1 MSRLTKRRRPPPWEW
16 TSSVRFVDTEMA
28 RPRWRFTLNYRFHHR
43 TQVGIEF
50 NPKAQEICPLLTL
63 FLLTETE
70 KRPALFVGTSSD
82 RIGSPSGKQSYY
94 VLRSENIY
102 HFCTHLCTGV
112 WITPNGMMLSTFH
125 LVLILSLGK
134 VFPVRTMHDGD
145 LTHLLLNC
153 FSTHYGVSL
162 TICMAWNLRRLIFC
176 WIINILLQR
185 LQLFS

>member
-1 MSRLTKRRRPPPWEW
+1 MSRLTKRRRSPPWEW
-16 TSSVRFVDTEMA
+16 TSSVRFVDTELD
-28 RPRWRFTLNYRFHHR
+28 RPRWRFTLNYRIHHR

-94 VLRSENIY
+94 VLRSASIY
-102 HFCTHLCTGV
+102 HFCTHLCTVV

-134 VFPVRTMHDGD
+134 VFQSARCMMETLRT
-145 LTHLLLNC
+145 
-153 FSTHYGVSL
+153 FY
-162 TICMAWNLRRLIFC
+162 
-176 WIINILLQR
+176 
-185 LQLFS
+185 